1 MILRSKGNGQGGRN
15 SLEPGCERQAR
26 DRVST
31 RGNSGAEQGSWWDY
45 RREAGRKNRE
55 GLKGRHRRRAQKEG
69 DSFGVS
75 LLGPGEYPRPSS
87 HSSQAGDFLFTPHL
101 RAHAKSHQLLAV
113 PHLVYSILTHTARSG
128 QKTVREQLMER
139 VGTQAD
145 GSEWPC
151 LLCWANGPVPALS
164 THALCSE

>member
-1 MILRSKGNGQGGRN
+1 MPGALRQEEVPLRKIPADIQRDSLSRGSIKVTDREGLWL
-15 SLEPGCERQAR
+15 SLENDFKIKGKRAGREEFPRARCERQAR
-26 DRVST
+26 DGVST

-45 RREAGRKNRE
+45 RRQAGRKNRE

-101 RAHAKSHQLLAV
+101 RAHAKSHQLLTV

-128 QKTVREQLMER
+128 
-139 VGTQAD
+139 
-145 GSEWPC
+145 
-151 LLCWANGPVPALS
+151 
-164 THALCSE
+164 